1 MKVSGCT
8 YLRNGEKLGYPF
20 VESIRAVLPIVDEF
34 IIALGPCED
43 NTEARLREIGDPKI
57 RIIHTQWNEH
67 MRINPRGNLK
77 AFVCG
82 QQRSI
87 ALFNCTGDWAFYLDA
102 DEIIH
107 ENDLSKIRGAMEKYL
122 DDKEV
127 EALVFDYIHF
137 YGNVKTYGWSPRWY
151 RAAAR
156 IVRNTVPYWTPKGM
170 GFVIL
175 ESQKRGRW
183 PRAAHTGATI
193 YHYGWVR
200 SKDQMD
206 VKVNEVRKYGRR
218 QAHVPKSYADVDPL
232 TLREF
237 TGTHPKIVQPWLP
250 PADGVFQADPNH
262 RLTRREQK
270 HRLMLRIEQ
279 WFGVTFNKKHYRIIR

>member
-1 MKVSGCT
+1 M
-8 YLRNGEKLGYPF
+8 
-20 VESIRAVLPIVDEF
+20 DEF
-34 IIALGPCED
+34 IVALGPCD
-43 NTEARLREIGDPKI
+43 DGTEETLRQIADSKI
-57 RIIHTQWNEH
+57 RIIPTQWNPN
-67 MRINPRGNLK
+67 MRGDANGELP

-102 DEIIH
+102 DELIH
-107 ENDLSKIRGAMEKYL
+107 ENELPKIRGAMENYL
-122 DDKEV
+122 NDAEV
-127 EALVFDYIHF
+127 EALVFNYLHF
-137 YGNVKTYGWSPRWY
+137 YGNANTYGWSPRWY

-156 IVRNTVPYWTPKGM
+156 IVRNTIPYWTPKGM

-200 SKDQMD
+200 SKEVMD
-206 VKVNEVRKYGRR
+206 LKVNEVRKFGRT
-218 QAHVPKSYADVDPL
+218 QAHVPDDYAQVDPL

-237 TGTHPKIVQPWLP
+237 TGTHPKAVQSWLP
-250 PADGVFQADPNH
+250 PANGIFKADPNH
-262 RLTRREQK
+262 RLTSREKK
-270 HRLMLRIEQ
+270 HRLMLRLEQLLGIE
-279 WFGVTFNKKHYRIIR
+279 FNKKHYRIVR